1 MDRIFR
7 GGGLGFGGGGAYLKN
22 RDKIINV
29 EMIGHYLGTLIF
41 KALLVYFYCIFK
53 EQIKSFQV

>member
-1 MDRIFR
+1 ME
-7 GGGLGFGGGGAYLKN
+7 GVWGLGGGGGAYLKN